1 MLRIIAASLLMSLV
15 AGEVAADPYPLDYW
29 ARRSAVTG
37 VSLSPDG
44 SQFALTR
51 ILERGGNPIIELYD
65 ADNLDKDPVRIDSS
79 PMEIMPGIRWI
90 DDDVFLFTAR
100 QQTRDQIK
108 GFNRGVYDYQNV
120 KYDGSAKKPIGRIR
134 QDYFSVEGLL
144 PDKKNKILI
153 SVQEGVPDGMQ
164 SGGSTIR
171 PRSYWEYDLK
181 RNRKKLLMRG
191 KIALGNIQFDQDG
204 NATHAFGFD
213 IRTEEYTYHWRPKGT
228 KDWEEMYRLHRD
240 SFETFYPISPDPVAD
255 NHFLVIAHNGY
266 DKSGLWSF
274 DAKNKKFSEVLYRR
288 NDVDSGQPFSHSNNL
303 SNGDDIAG
311 VRWCKDKCHREFFDP
326 TEEALYRQLESI
338 IPNADQISITG
349 RSKDGNTLIVANSSP
364 RDPGTYYL
372 IRNGKVSKISG
383 RKPYLE
389 HDQLADVEYITYK
402 ARDGRD
408 IGGYLT
414 VPNGDGPF
422 PLIVMPHGGP
432 YVSETVD
439 RFAEWPQMLAN
450 NGYMVLQPQY
460 RGSKKYGLEFY
471 KSAFIDGSE
480 AGRAMQDDKD
490 DGALYLVNQGRV
502 DADKV
507 AMFGWS
513 YGGYAALIAASR
525 EDQIYQCVIAGAAVT
540 DPDMQMDYYRYRI
553 RGASKI
559 EQLTTWDGAVSPIK
573 EVEKVNVPMLIV
585 HGDNDQR
592 VPPEHFDKYIAALDK
607 ANVDYDKLILEGADH
622 FSNTLFYR
630 HKISLY
636 ESMLDFL
643 SDDCGLK
650 DESMNVA
657 SAEVG
662 QLLGSVESPQE
673 VPRKNLLLDTTAFNQ
688 QDIRL
693 NGMRSM
699 INTLNTKRY

>member
-29 ARRSAVTG
+29 ARRDAVAG

-65 ADNLDKDPVRIDSS
+65 SDNLDKDPVRIDSS

-90 DDDVFLFTAR
+90 DDDVFLFGTR
-100 QQTRDQIK
+100 QQVREQIK
-108 GFNRGVYDYQNV
+108 GFNQGTYKRQNV
-120 KYDGSAKKPIGRIR
+120 KYDGSAKKPLGRIR

-171 PRSYWEYDLK
+171 PRAYYEYDLK

-204 NATHAFGFD
+204 NATHAFGYD
-213 IRTEEYTYHWRPKGT
+213 IRTNEYTFHWRPKGT

-240 SFETFYPISPDPVAD
+240 SFETFSPISPDPVAE

-274 DAKNKKFSEVLYRR
+274 DAKNKKFSEALYRR
-288 NDVDSGQPFSHSNNL
+288 NDVDSGRPFGHSNSL

-311 VRWCKDKCHREFFDP
+311 VVWCKDKCHREFFDP

-338 IPNADQISITG
+338 IPNADKIYITG

-389 HDQLADVEYITYK
+389 HDQLADVDYITYK

-432 YVSETVD
+432 YVSETTD
-439 RFAEWPQMLAN
+439 TFDEWSQMLAN

-460 RGSKKYGLEFY
+460 RGSRKYGLEFY
-471 KSAFIDGSE
+471 KSAFINGSE
-480 AGRAMQDDKD
+480 AGYAMQDDKD
-490 DGALYLVNQGRV
+490 DGALYLAKQGLV
-502 DADKV
+502 DPNRM

-513 YGGYAALIAASR
+513 YGGYAALVAASR

-540 DPDMQMDYYRYRI
+540 DPEMQVDYYRYRME
-553 RGASKI
+553 GAQKI
-559 EQLTTWDGAVSPIK
+559 EQLTTWDGAVSPIN
-573 EVEKVNVPMLIV
+573 EVNKVNVPLYIL

-592 VPPEHFDKYIAALDK
+592 VPPEHYYKYVKELEK
-607 ANVDYDKLILEGADH
+607 EEVPHKKELLEGADH
-622 FSNTLFYR
+622 FGNTLFYR
-630 HKISLY
+630 HKMILY
-636 ESMLDFL
+636 KSMLEFL

-650 DESMNVA
+650 NDSMTVA
-657 SAEVG
+657 SAEVP
-662 QLLGSVESPQE
+662 QLLGSVESPE
-673 VPRKNLLLDTTAFNQ
+673 EAPRKNLLLDTTAFNQ

>member
-1 MLRIIAASLLMSLV
+1 MLRFIAASLLMSLA

-29 ARRSAVTG
+29 ARRDAVTG

-65 ADNLDKDPVRIDSS
+65 SDNLDKDPVRIDSS

-90 DDDVFLFTAR
+90 DDNVFLFGTR
-100 QQTRDQIK
+100 QQVREQIK
-108 GFNRGVYDYQNV
+108 GFNQGTYKRQNV
-120 KYDGSAKKPIGRIR
+120 KYDGSAKKPIDRIR

-144 PDKKNKILI
+144 PNKKNKILI

-171 PRSYWEYDLK
+171 PRAYYEYDLK

-204 NATHAFGFD
+204 NATHAFGYD
-213 IRTEEYTYHWRPKGT
+213 IRTNEYTYHWRPKGT

-240 SFETFYPISPDPVAD
+240 SFETFRPISPDPVAD

-274 DAKNKKFSEVLYRR
+274 DAKNQKFSEALYRR
-288 NDVDSGQPFSHSNNL
+288 NDVDSGGTFGHSNRL

-311 VRWCKDKCHREFFDP
+311 VVWCKDECYREFFDP
-326 TEEALYRQLESI
+326 NEEALYRQLESI
-338 IPNADQISITG
+338 IPNADKIYITG
-349 RSKDGNTLIVANSSP
+349 RSQDGNTLIVANLSP

-372 IRNGKVSKISG
+372 IRNGRVSKISG

-389 HDQLADVEYITYK
+389 YDQLADVNYVTYK

-432 YVSETVD
+432 YVSETTD
-439 RFAEWPQMLAN
+439 TFDEWSQMLAN
-450 NGYMVLQPQY
+450 NGYMVFQPQY

-471 KSAFIDGSE
+471 KSAFINGSE
-480 AGRAMQDDKD
+480 AGHAMQDDKD
-490 DGALYLVNQGRV
+490 DGALYLAKQGLV
-502 DADKV
+502 DPDRM

-513 YGGYAALIAASR
+513 YGGYAALVAASR

-540 DPDMQMDYYRYRI
+540 DPEMQVDYYRYRME
-553 RGASKI
+553 GAQKL
-559 EQLTTWDGAVSPIK
+559 EQLTTWDGAISPIN
-573 EVEKVNVPMLIV
+573 EVTKVNVPLYIL

-592 VPPEHFDKYIAALDK
+592 VPPEHYYKYVKELEKEKIPHKKVL
-607 ANVDYDKLILEGADH
+607 LEGADH
-622 FSNTLFYR
+622 FGNTLFYR
-630 HKISLY
+630 HKMTLY
-636 ESMLDFL
+636 KSMLEFL
-643 SDDCGLK
+643 ADDCGLK
-650 DESMNVA
+650 NEAMNVA
-657 SAEVG
+657 SVEVSKAPDS
-662 QLLGSVESPQE
+662 QDLSTDI
-673 VPRKNLLLDTTAFNQ
+673 PRQNLQQGNSKFNQ

-693 NGMRSM
+693 NGMRNA